1 MTVCVSVCVLR
12 EEVAS
17 FTTTVLVNMWFSQAK
32 DNFGVDHMS
41 TVIEVADFPGIE
53 QMSRSRVMPR

>member
-1 MTVCVSVCVLR
+1 VFVCVCVVR

-17 FTTTVLVNMWFSQAK
+17 FTTPVLVNMWFSQAK
-32 DNFGVDHMS
+32 DNFGMEHMS

-53 QMSRSRVMPR
+53 QMSRSRAMPR